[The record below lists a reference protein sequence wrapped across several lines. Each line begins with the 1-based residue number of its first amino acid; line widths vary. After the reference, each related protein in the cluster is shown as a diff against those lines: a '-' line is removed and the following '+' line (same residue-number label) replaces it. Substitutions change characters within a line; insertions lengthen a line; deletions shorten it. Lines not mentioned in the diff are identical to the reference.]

1 MFLRDDLLIFERWN
15 SNLQKQMLSTYV
27 PVAQLDRASA
37 CGAEGRTFESYRAY
51 HILNQKSPIW
61 AFFVA
66 IARPLVAR
74 GTKKT
79 PIWTILSS
87 KYFKEKKY
95 QSRRFF
101 LWNIFFGM
109 SSLFRLVLV
118 HFLPNYFSTIFLY
131 LLSKILSQKLL
142 YRKKTLLYSNLIYLL
157 RLNY

>member
-1 MFLRDDLLIFERWN
+1 MRDDLLIFDGGSTYIKWV
-15 SNLQKQMLSTYV
+15 LSTYV

-66 IARPLVAR
+66 VARPKVAR

-87 KYFKEKKY
+87 KYP
-95 QSRRFF
+95 SRHFYSQNTDDFF
-101 LWNIFFGM
+101 YEIFC
-109 SSLFRLVLV
+109 
-118 HFLPNYFSTIFLY
+118 FL
-131 LLSKILSQKLL
+131 LLA
-142 YRKKTLLYSNLIYLL
+142 R
-157 RLNY
+157 

>member
-1 MFLRDDLLIFERWN
+1 
-15 SNLQKQMLSTYV
+15 MLSTYV

-87 KYFKEKKY
+87 KYFKERKY

-101 LWNIFFGM
+101 SMKYFLRIKSCLFGHFLLRF
-109 SSLFRLVLV
+109 SSLCYWPVITKIKLVIAATNRTMPSKTMVKMML
-118 HFLPNYFSTIFLY
+118 FLRDFS
-131 LLSKILSQKLL
+131 
-142 YRKKTLLYSNLIYLL
+142 L
-157 RLNY
+157 R